1 MMHDKDKILIRAK
14 DITLMLSVLTLL
26 GFLFGPAKKIFQLEQ
41 TIEDVKDLKTDV
53 GVTKTNIAVINAQ
66 YADIQKQ
73 LEQVNWQ
80 LRAMRGVPTPGG
92 RTNWRNNGD

>member
-1 MMHDKDKILIRAK
+1 MTHDKDKILLRAK
-14 DITLMLSVLTLL
+14 DITLMVSIITLL

-41 TIEDVKDLKTDV
+41 TIDDVRELKTDV
-53 GVTKTNIAVINAQ
+53 GMTKTNVAVINAQ

-80 LRAMRGVPTPGG
+80 LRAMRGTPTSG
-92 RTNWRNNGD
+92 RTNWRSNGD